1 MKVLLISANTVIDPY
16 PVYPL
21 GLDYVTGAIEKH
33 HTVLIADLNLEKTM
47 ADLPRLLA
55 DEKPDVIGISI
66 RNIDNTDKTDPKGF
80 IHRYQDLTATIR
92 AHSLAP
98 IVLGG
103 SGFSIFPGEIMGL
116 LDADYGIAGEGE
128 QLAELLEMIEREIQ
142 PDQTNKTELET
153 KTIPG
158 LFVRGKSR
166 PGGPEK
172 SHTMKQQFPRT
183 FSPKSPHLNF
193 YLTRGGMLNLQT
205 KRGCPFSCVYC
216 TYPLIEGRKLRR
228 FDPLEVAET
237 ALTLEKAGARYL
249 FITDSAFNADID
261 HSLAVARAFQKR
273 GVSIP
278 WGAYFSPT
286 KLPDGYFET
295 LKQAGLNHIEFGT
308 ESLCDPVLKA
318 YGKPFSQA
326 QAAQTHQA
334 AVQAGVY
341 VAHFILLGGPGET
354 PETLD
359 QTLARLTTLK
369 KTAVFFYLGMRIY
382 PGTPLH
388 DLAIR
393 SGQIN
398 QNQSLLDPVFYH
410 SPSIETASIMDKVQA
425 MAKERTNWV
434 VGTGGDATARILNA
448 MYKKGLSGPLWEF
461 LIR

>member
-1 MKVLLISANTVIDPY
+1 MKVLLISANTFIEPY

-21 GLDYVTGAIEKH
+21 GLDYVTGAIEKD
-33 HTVLIADLNLEKTM
+33 HTVLIADLNLEKTK

-55 DEKPDVIGISI
+55 DEAPDVIGISI

-103 SGFSIFPGEIMGL
+103 SGFSIFPSEIMAL

-128 QLAELLEMIEREIQ
+128 QLAELLKMIEKKIY
-142 PDQTNKTELET
+142 PDRATRTSVAAQ
-153 KTIPG
+153 TIPG
-158 LFVRGKSR
+158 LFVRGESGTGN
-166 PGGPEK
+166 PGK
-172 SHTMKQQFPRT
+172 SHTMKQQFPRA
-183 FSPKSPHLNF
+183 FSPQSPHLNF

-205 KRGCPFSCVYC
+205 KRGCPFACVYC
-216 TYPLIEGRKLRR
+216 TYPLIEGRKMRR
-228 FDPLEVAET
+228 FDPQEVADT

-278 WGAYFSPT
+278 WGAYFAPVT
-286 KLPDGYFET
+286 LPDGYFET
-295 LKQAGLNHIEFGT
+295 LKQAGLAHIEFGT
-308 ESLCDPVLKA
+308 ESLCDSVLKA
-318 YGKPFSQA
+318 YGKTFSQA
-326 QAAQTHQA
+326 QAVQTHQA
-334 AVQAGVY
+334 AVQAGVH
-341 VAHFILLGGPGET
+341 VAHFILMGGPGET
-354 PETLD
+354 PVTLD
-359 QTLARLTTLK
+359 QTLERLTTLK
-369 KTAVFFYLGMRIY
+369 KTAIFFYLGMRIY
-382 PGTPLH
+382 PGTPLY
-388 DLAIR
+388 DLAIG

-398 QNQSLLDPVFYH
+398 EHQSLLDPVFYH
-410 SPSIETASIMDKVQA
+410 SPAIETALIMEKVQA
-425 MAKERTNWV
+425 MAKDRTNWV
-434 VGTGGDATARILNA
+434 VGTGGDATSRILNA

>member
-1 MKVLLISANTVIDPY
+1 MKVLLISANTFLEPY

-21 GLDYVTGAIEKH
+21 GLDYVIGAIEKD
-33 HTVLIADLNLEKTM
+33 HTVLIADLNLEKSM
-47 ADLPRLLA
+47 ADLPRLLT
-55 DEKPDVIGISI
+55 DENPEVIGISI

-80 IHRYQDLTATIR
+80 IHRYRDLTATIR
-92 AHSLAP
+92 AHSSAP

-103 SGFSIFPGEIMGL
+103 SGFSIFPDEIMAL

-128 QLAELLEMIEREIQ
+128 QLAELLEMIEKKNH
-142 PDQTNKTELET
+142 PAQTGKTSLET
-153 KTIPG
+153 QTIPG
-158 LFVRGKSR
+158 LFVRGESGTGN
-166 PGGPEK
+166 PGK
-172 SHTMKQQFPRT
+172 SHTMKQQFPRA
-183 FSPKSPHLNF
+183 FSPQSPHLNF

-205 KRGCPFSCVYC
+205 KRGCPFACVYC

-228 FDPLEVAET
+228 FDPLEVADT

-278 WGAYFSPT
+278 WGAYFAPVR
-286 KLPDGYFET
+286 LPDGYFET
-295 LKQAGLNHIEFGT
+295 LKQAGLTHIEFGT
-308 ESLCDPVLKA
+308 ESLCDSVLNA
-318 YGKPFSQA
+318 YGKTFSQA
-326 QAAQTHQA
+326 QAVQTHQA

-359 QTLARLTTLK
+359 QTLTRLTTLK
-369 KTAVFFYLGMRIY
+369 KTAIFFYLGMRIY
-382 PGTPLH
+382 PGTPLY

-398 QNQSLLDPVFYH
+398 ENQSLLDPVFYH
-410 SPSIETASIMDKVQA
+410 SPAIETTLIMEKVEV
-425 MAKERTNWV
+425 MAKDRTNWV

-448 MYKKGLSGPLWEF
+448 MYRKGLSGPLWEF